1 MNKSEI
7 INIIKSLK
15 NTKSFGYESMSTNI
29 IKVSAQLIATKRNV
43 ITIDQLLLFLSN
55 QTFLKKSY
63 NILLDLAKSQ
73 KA

>member
-29 IKVSAQLIATKRNV
+29 IQVSAQLIATKRNV

-55 QTFLKKSY
+55 QRFLKKSY

>member
-55 QTFLKKSY
+55 QRFLKKSY